1 MGRNEQELARLK
13 AHVERGLIYGSR
25 SSGLIETVPIT
36 GDEAVDTAALRAFGT
51 IDAVLDFS
59 PPQAAGASSTPG
71 SSSSSRLMRHWIWRR
86 STQAAVGRWCLLLE

>member
-59 PPQAAGASSTPG
+59 PSTSGRGFVDTRVFKLEQVDEALDMAAEHTGG
-71 SSSSSRLMRHWIWRR
+71 GR
-86 STQAAVGRWCLLLE
+86 AVVFAP